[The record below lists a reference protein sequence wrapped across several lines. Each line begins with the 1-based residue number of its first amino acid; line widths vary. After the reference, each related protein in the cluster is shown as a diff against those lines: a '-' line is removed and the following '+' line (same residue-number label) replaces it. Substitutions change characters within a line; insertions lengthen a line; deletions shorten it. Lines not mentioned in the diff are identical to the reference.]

1 MKERFK
7 RYLEQQFRAIRPT
20 LAAAE
25 YREKML
31 KQLMDRAQELRIKG
45 MDDEDLIYDMCID
58 ELGDFGATLAAFDE
72 QEHKVANAKRNA
84 LLGAVCG
91 VGAVLALVVIYLI
104 VSFLV
109 DNSWGLTWLIL
120 VGGAFAGVIAFSVV
134 LLVKFGK
141 AKKYIAMRLMPPVI
155 IVLLCV
161 YLFLLLQL
169 VAGVERAW
177 LTFLVM
183 VMMIAV
189 FDGVMAFITD
199 FKFRWIELPIVIE
212 VFCVMLYVII
222 GIAAGAAFWHPGW
235 LLCLGGVVAAIA
247 EAIAI
252 IANRNSKKDAKEK
265 VRIKD
270 KYTKEDESYYTS
282 WKD

>member
-20 LAAAE
+20 MAAME

-31 KQLMDRAQELRIKG
+31 RKLMDRAQELRIKG

-72 QEHKVANAKRNA
+72 EEHKVANAKRNA
-84 LLGAVCG
+84 VLGAVCG
-91 VGAVLALVVIYLI
+91 VGAALALVVVYLI

-109 DNSWGLTWLIL
+109 PGSWGLTWLIL
-120 VGGAFAGVIAFSVV
+120 VGGAFAAVIAVAVV

-141 AKKYIAMRLMPPVI
+141 NKKYIPMRLMPVVV

-169 VAGVERAW
+169 VAKVDMAW
-177 LTFLVM
+177 LVFLAM
-183 VMMIAV
+183 VIMIAA
-189 FDGVMAFITD
+189 FDAVLAFITE
-199 FKFRWIELPIVIE
+199 FKFRWVELPVAIEIV
-212 VFCVMLYVII
+212 CVMLYVIL
-222 GIAAGAAFWHPGW
+222 GIVLGSVFWHPGW

-247 EAIAI
+247 ETIAI
-252 IANRNSKKDAKEK
+252 IATRNSKKDKKEK
-265 VRIKD
+265 SRLTD
-270 KYTKEDESYYTS
+270 KYIKEDESYYTM

>member
-31 KQLMDRAQELRIKG
+31 KQLRDRAQELRIKG

-109 DNSWGLTWLIL
+109 PNSWGLTWLIL

-141 AKKYIAMRLMPPVI
+141 AKKYIAMRLMPPVV

-222 GIAAGAAFWHPGW
+222 GIAAGSAFWHPGW

>member
-109 DNSWGLTWLIL
+109 HNSWGLTWLIL

-141 AKKYIAMRLMPPVI
+141 AKKYIAMRLMPPVV

-222 GIAAGAAFWHPGW
+222 GIAAGAAFWTPGW

>member
-109 DNSWGLTWLIL
+109 PNSWGLTWLIL

-141 AKKYIAMRLMPPVI
+141 AKKYIAMRLMPPVV

-169 VAGVERAW
+169 VAEVDRAW

-222 GIAAGAAFWHPGW
+222 GIDVGAAFWTPGW

>member
-109 DNSWGLTWLIL
+109 PNSWGLTWLIL

-141 AKKYIAMRLMPPVI
+141 AKKYIAMRLMPPVV

>member
-1 MKERFK
+1 MKDRFK

-45 MDDEDLIYDMCID
+45 MDDDDLIYDMCID

-109 DNSWGLTWLIL
+109 PNSWGLTWLIL

-169 VAGVERAW
+169 VAEVEMAW

>member
-25 YREKML
+25 YREKVL
-31 KQLMDRAQELRIKG
+31 RQLMDRAQELRIKG
-45 MDDEDLIYDMCID
+45 MDDDDLIYDKCIA

-72 QEHKVANAKRNA
+72 EEHKVANTKRNA

-91 VGAVLALVVIYLI
+91 VGAVLALVVVYLI

-120 VGGAFAGVIAFSVV
+120 VGGAFLGLIALAVV
-134 LLVKFGK
+134 LLIKFGK
-141 AKKYIAMRLMPPVI
+141 AKKYIPMRLMPQLV

-169 VAGVERAW
+169 VGHVEMAW

-183 VMMIAV
+183 VIMMAA
-189 FDGVMAFITD
+189 FDAALAFITD
-199 FKFRWIELPIVIE
+199 FKFRWIELPIAIE
-212 VFCVMLYVII
+212 IVCVMLYVII
-222 GIAAGAAFWHPGW
+222 GVVVGSAFWHPGW
-235 LLCLGGVVAAIA
+235 LLCLGGVVAGIA
-247 EAIAI
+247 EAIVL
-252 IANRNSKKDAKEK
+252 IANRNKKKDKKEK
-265 VRIKD
+265 VRLKD
-270 KYTKEDESYYTS
+270 KYTKEDESYYTM